1 MLENA
6 GKKRPASGPC
16 ADARDLS
23 GLAPAENAFLFET
36 IFDAIPDVLGIQD
49 IHHGMIRMNPAGYA
63 FFRKSPAE
71 LAGMKCYQLICRNEP
86 CPTCPTRKTLRTG
99 KPASC
104 EKYLPHL
111 DKWLDLRSY
120 PIRDKKGR
128 VCQVIEHW
136 RDISD
141 IKRAETCLRES
152 EEKYRI
158 LVENANEAIFI
169 LQDGEFKF
177 PNSKAY
183 EMARALEL
191 DFERY
196 PFTDY
201 IHPDD
206 RQMVMERYEQRIKDV
221 PLPQFYSFKLQKK
234 DGTTFWVE
242 LNAAKITWEGR
253 PATLNF
259 MRDITRQKR
268 LEDQFREAQKM
279 ESLGTLAGGIAH
291 DFNNLLMGIQGNVS
305 LLYLETETNA
315 SLQDKLGSIEKCVE
329 SGSSLTKQLLGFAR
343 GGKYVV
349 KSTDINKILHSS
361 SLLFGRTRRE
371 IKIHC
376 NFQKDIWYIEVD
388 QGQIE
393 QALFNLYLNA
403 WQAMEAGGDIFL
415 KTDNVNLD
423 PESAKLNGVSEGRYV
438 KISVTDT
445 GIGMDPATRQRI
457 FEPFF
462 TTKAIN
468 RGTGLGLASVFGI
481 VKNHNGFIT
490 VESALG
496 EGSTFALYFPA
507 TDKTPQDIQPRPEY
521 LMKGSETILLID
533 DEHYILEVGR
543 LMLKGLGY
551 KILTANCGRAGI
563 EIFTAHQSEI
573 DMVVLDI
580 IMPDIG
586 GAEVFERI
594 RRKAPH
600 IKVLLSSGYNVDF
613 QASDLLE
620 KGCNGFIQKPF
631 NLKQFSQIIREILD
645 S

>member
-1 MLENA
+1 M
-6 GKKRPASGPC
+6 
-16 ADARDLS
+16 
-23 GLAPAENAFLFET
+23 
-36 IFDAIPDVLGIQD
+36 
-49 IHHGMIRMNPAGYA
+49 
-63 FFRKSPAE
+63 
-71 LAGMKCYQLICRNEP
+71 
-86 CPTCPTRKTLRTG
+86 
-99 KPASC
+99 
-104 EKYLPHL
+104 
-111 DKWLDLRSY
+111 
-120 PIRDKKGR
+120 
-128 VCQVIEHW
+128 

-141 IKRAETCLRES
+141 FKRAETCLRES

-169 LQDGEFKF
+169 LQDGKFKF
-177 PNSKAY
+177 PNPKAL
-183 EMARALEL
+183 EMARALGL
-191 DFERY
+191 DLKRH

-206 RQMVMERYEQRIKDV
+206 RQMVIDRFEQQITDA
-221 PLPQFYSFKLQKK
+221 PLPQVYSFKLQKK
-234 DGTTFWVE
+234 DGATFWVE

-259 MRDITRQKR
+259 LHDITQQKR
-268 LEDQFREAQKM
+268 LEAQFHEAQKM

-305 LLYLETETNA
+305 LLYLETETDKV
-315 SLQDKLGSIEKCVE
+315 LQDKLLSIEKCVE
-329 SGSSLTKQLLGFAR
+329 SGSNLTKQLLGFAR

-349 KSTDINKILHSS
+349 KPTDINKILHSS
-361 SLLFGRTRRE
+361 SLQFGRTRRE
-371 IKIHC
+371 IRIHC

-403 WQAMEAGGDIFL
+403 WQAMEIGGDIYL
-415 KTDNVNLD
+415 KTDNVDLD
-423 PESAKLNGVSEGRYV
+423 PESAKLNGVEQGRFV

-468 RGTGLGLASVFGI
+468 HGTGLGLASVFGI
-481 VKNHNGFIT
+481 VKNHNGFIS

-507 TDKTPQDIQPRPEY
+507 TDKTPQEIKALPES
-521 LMKGSETILLID
+521 LVKGSETIFLVD
-533 DEHYILEVGR
+533 DENYVLEVGR

-551 KILTANCGRAGI
+551 KILTANCGRAGV
-563 EIFTAHQSEI
+563 EIFTVHQHEI
-573 DMVVLDI
+573 DMVVLDM

-586 GAEVFERI
+586 GAVVFEQI
-594 RRKAPH
+594 RAISPH
-600 IKVLLSSGYNVDF
+600 VKVLLSSGYNVDF
-613 QASDLLE
+613 QAAALLE

-631 NLKQFSQIIREILD
+631 NLKKFSQKIREVLD
-645 S
+645 GE